1 MNSNSDLQA
10 AEREFLDQLHELDAY
25 VRKVADKLDELR
37 EQGDI
42 EGFNVFAQKLE
53 VVNSFLGDDTPMFL
67 NGPIKRE
74 DVRRLQDKNGFIR
87 GIIAVN
93 ESELFESN
101 DSFFDML
108 AERLYG
114 SVLLT
119 DTTYS
124 IVAAQDGTLYV
135 KVEGVP
141 DDLDLE

>member
-1 MNSNSDLQA
+1 
-10 AEREFLDQLHELDAY
+10 
-25 VRKVADKLDELR
+25 
-37 EQGDI
+37 
-42 EGFNVFAQKLE
+42 
-53 VVNSFLGDDTPMFL
+53 MFL
-67 NGPIKRE
+67 NSPIKRE
-74 DVRRLQDKNGFIR
+74 DVRRLQDKSGFIR
-87 GIIAVN
+87 GIVAVN
-93 ESELFESN
+93 ESEMFESN
-101 DSFFDML
+101 APFFDML